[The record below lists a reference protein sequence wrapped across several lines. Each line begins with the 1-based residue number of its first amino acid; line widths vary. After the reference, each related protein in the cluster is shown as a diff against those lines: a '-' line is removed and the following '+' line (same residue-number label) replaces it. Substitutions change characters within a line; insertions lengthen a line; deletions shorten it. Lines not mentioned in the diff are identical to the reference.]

1 MLTDKQ
7 IGVVYE
13 TTNFDQFKCLDG
25 NRNVDIPA
33 NLFNSMRDAGY
44 KGAPIVVNE
53 FMEVID
59 GQNRISICKQ
69 LDIPVQYTIV
79 SGLRIDDCVRLNATA
94 HNWKLIDYIRSYAKR
109 GFVNYIELLKLLEEY
124 VEKNK
129 ITDRVVIS
137 VYQGYMSSTN
147 NKSITEGK
155 LDGIGESNARKILE
169 FLKCFDA
176 THVQGIR
183 SYLYNGLMAF
193 YYMDKIDNS
202 IMIRQYEKYGREIS
216 SVSTIEDAVHQLEY
230 VYNKNRKKTY
240 IVDEYRKMATDRCAA
255 IPGGGHSSLHSAT

>member
-13 TTNFDQFKCLDG
+13 SANFEQFKCLDG
-25 NRNVDIPA
+25 NRNVDIPT

-59 GQNRISICKQ
+59 GQHRLSICEQ

-79 SGLRIDDCVRLNATA
+79 SGLRIDDCIRLNATA

-124 VEKNK
+124 VTKNQ
-129 ITDRVVIS
+129 ITARVAIS
-137 VYQGYMSSTN
+137 VYQGYMNSN
-147 NKSITEGK
+147 NDKAITEGK
-155 LDGIGESNARKILE
+155 LNGIGESNARKILE
-169 FLKCFDA
+169 FLKCFDT
-176 THVQGIR
+176 THVHGMR
-183 SYLYNGLMAF
+183 SVLYCGLVAF
-193 YYMDKIDNS
+193 YQMDKIDNS

-216 SVSTIEDAVHQLEY
+216 GVSNTEDAVRQLEY

-240 IVDEYRKMATDRCAA
+240 IVDDYKRMANERCAA
-255 IPGGGHSSLHSAT
+255 IPGGGCSSLHNAT

>member
-7 IGVVYE
+7 IGAVYE

-33 NLFNSMRDAGY
+33 NLFNSIRDAGY

-53 FMEVID
+53 FMETID
-59 GQNRISICKQ
+59 GQTRLEICKQ
-69 LDIPVQYTIV
+69 LNIPVQYTIV
-79 SGLRIDDCVRLNATA
+79 PGLRIEDCVRLNATA
-94 HNWKLIDYIRSYAKR
+94 HNWQLIDYIRSYAKR

-129 ITDRVVIS
+129 ITARVVIT

-155 LDGIGESNARKILE
+155 LDRIGESEARKILE
-169 FLKCFDA
+169 FLKCFD
-176 THVQGIR
+176 TTRVHGSR
-183 SYLYNGLMAF
+183 SNLYSGLKAL
-193 YYMDKIDNS
+193 YHMDKIDNS
-202 IMIRQYEKYGREIS
+202 ILIRQYDKYGREIS
-216 SVSTIEDAVHQLEY
+216 GITDIADAVRQLEY

-240 IVDEYRKMATDRCAA
+240 IVDEYRKMANDRCAA